1 MFAKLLQNVRTSHPL
16 VHSITNRVTINDC
29 ANVLLACG
37 ASPIM
42 ADDPG
47 EAADVTA
54 GCDALTLN
62 LGTLDQRRIPAMLAA
77 GRRANELGH
86 PVVLDPVGA
95 GASPLRTET
104 ALRLLREGKPTAVR
118 GNMSE
123 LRALARAGG
132 GAHGVDADRA
142 DRVTEE
148 TLDRAADFVRQFAAR
163 AGVIASVTGP
173 IDLVS
178 DGTRVFCIRNGHPM
192 MGLVTGTGCQLSVLT
207 AAFLA
212 ANPDRPLEA
221 AAGAVC
227 ALGLC
232 GELAHGRL
240 TGPEGSGTYRVYL
253 MDAVSRLTPEQLEK
267 GANYEVR

>member
-1 MFAKLLQNVRTSHPL
+1 MFAELLQNVRTSHPL

-104 ALRLLREGKPTAVR
+104 ALRLLQEG
-118 GNMSE
+118 
-123 LRALARAGG
+123 
-132 GAHGVDADRA
+132 
-142 DRVTEE
+142 
-148 TLDRAADFVRQFAAR
+148 
-163 AGVIASVTGP
+163 
-173 IDLVS
+173 
-178 DGTRVFCIRNGHPM
+178 
-192 MGLVTGTGCQLSVLT
+192 
-207 AAFLA
+207 
-212 ANPDRPLEA
+212 
-221 AAGAVC
+221 
-227 ALGLC
+227 
-232 GELAHGRL
+232 
-240 TGPEGSGTYRVYL
+240 
-253 MDAVSRLTPEQLEK
+253 
-267 GANYEVR
+267 

>member
-1 MFAKLLQNVRTSHPL
+1 MFAELLQNVRTSHPL

-104 ALRLLREGKPTAVR
+104 ALRLLREGKLTAVR

-132 GAHGVDADRA
+132 GGHGVDADRA

-148 TLDRAADFVRQFAAR
+148 TLDRAAEFVRQFAAR

-192 MGLVTGTGCQLSVLT
+192 MGLVTGTGCQLSC
-207 AAFLA
+207 LA
-212 ANPDRPLEA
+212 GEA

>member
-1 MFAKLLQNVRTSHPL
+1 M
-16 VHSITNRVTINDC
+16 
-29 ANVLLACG
+29 
-37 ASPIM
+37 
-42 ADDPG
+42 
-47 EAADVTA
+47 
-54 GCDALTLN
+54 
-62 LGTLDQRRIPAMLAA
+62 
-77 GRRANELGH
+77 
-86 PVVLDPVGA
+86 
-95 GASPLRTET
+95 
-104 ALRLLREGKPTAVR
+104 
-118 GNMSE
+118 
-123 LRALARAGG
+123 
-132 GAHGVDADRA
+132 DADRA

-148 TLDRAADFVRQFAAR
+148 TLDRAAEFVRQFAAR

>member
-1 MFAKLLQNVRTSHPL
+1 MFAELLQNVRTSHPL

-54 GCDALTLN
+54 GCNALTLN

-148 TLDRAADFVRQFAAR
+148 TLDRGRR
-163 AGVIASVTGP
+163 S
-173 IDLVS
+173 
-178 DGTRVFCIRNGHPM
+178 
-192 MGLVTGTGCQLSVLT
+192 
-207 AAFLA
+207 
-212 ANPDRPLEA
+212 
-221 AAGAVC
+221 
-227 ALGLC
+227 LC
-232 GELAHGRL
+232 GSSPPARG
-240 TGPEGSGTYRVYL
+240 
-253 MDAVSRLTPEQLEK
+253 
-267 GANYEVR
+267 